1 MVGAYLLGLQMAAFL
16 LYPHMVERER
26 SLPLLTKPQSYQR
39 RIPPSFN
46 LNYFLKIVSPVI
58 VTLGLR
64 ASTCECWKDTIQST
78 APEKVWLT
86 TERMGAEL
94 VSQ

>member
-26 SLPLLTKPQSYQR
+26 SLPLLMKPQSYQR
-39 RIPPSFN
+39 RIPPAFN
-46 LNYFLKIVSPVI
+46 LNYFLKIISPVI
-58 VTLGLR
+58 VTLGVR
-64 ASTCECWKDTIQST
+64 ASTREYWEDTIQSI
-78 APEKVWLT
+78 APEKVWLA
-86 TERMGAEL
+86 TERMGAGP